1 MVLILEVVEHLA
13 QAAHLEQVAQAV
25 HLAQV
30 EHLD

>member
-13 QAAHLEQVAQAV
+13 QAVHLAQVAQAV
-25 HLAQV
+25 HLARV